1 MKSSIHTR
9 LSALALGA
17 SIVLLAGCQ
26 TAPSHWRDGVRDSI
40 DTSLEQS
47 KAATVTNAVP
57 NDVSKALLPP
67 IDITLPDGKAVP
79 LEARFNLAVSAAP
92 ARQVFIGL
100 VEGTPY
106 DVVVHPSVGG
116 VVTLNLKDVTVP
128 DAFKTLRQAYGY
140 EYRRE
145 GNRFF
150 VLGREMQMRL
160 FNVNYL
166 NLIRKGK
173 SDTRVSGG
181 GIGQRSGGAGSSTT
195 STPGSS
201 GGAQTGFS
209 SVELETASQMDFWKD
224 IQSTLSALVGT
235 DGGRKVITN
244 SQTGIVAV
252 RAMPDELRM
261 VEEYLGTTH
270 STVNRQVVLEAKIL
284 EVELNDGFQTGINWS
299 KVNSRYTFGQTG
311 GGTVLNGSGVAGVS
325 EISGNTGNLNPI
337 TGIFSAISGT
347 DASAFGGIFSVA
359 AKFDNFAAFVEL
371 LKSQGEVQVL
381 SSPRVSAV
389 NNQKAVIKVGADE
402 FFVTGI
408 SSTTSS
414 VVGGT
419 ATSPTVELASFFSG
433 IVLDVTPQI
442 DESNN
447 IILHIHPAIS
457 AVTEKIKSFTAL
469 GTGFSLPLAFS
480 TVQESDNVVRAA
492 SGQIIVIGGLMKEG
506 STDEN
511 ASVPFLGDIPILG
524 YLFKHKKV
532 TRIKKELVILLKPT
546 VIKIDQDW
554 TDAVGESQERIK
566 KIRIG
571 S

>member
-1 MKSSIHTR
+1 MKPSIH
-9 LSALALGA
+9 SKWAAWALGA

-26 TAPSHWRDGVRDSI
+26 TTPSHWRDGVRENI
-40 DTSLEQS
+40 NTNLEQG
-47 KAATVTNAVP
+47 KAATKNGAVP

-79 LEARFNLAVSAAP
+79 LESRFNLAVSAAP
-92 ARQVFIGL
+92 ARQVFMGL

-116 VVTLNLKDVTVP
+116 TVTLNLKDVTVP
-128 DAFKTLRQAYGY
+128 DAFKALREAYGY

-150 VLGREMQMRL
+150 VLGRELQMRL

-181 GIGQRSGGAGSSTT
+181 GIGQRSSGTGSSNNSSST
-195 STPGSS
+195 SGQS
-201 GGAQTGFS
+201 GFS
-209 SVELETASQMDFWKD
+209 SVELETQSQMDFWKD
-224 IQSTLSALVGT
+224 IQSTLTALVGSE
-235 DGGRKVITN
+235 GGRKVIVN
-244 SQTGIVAV
+244 SQTGVVAV

-284 EVELNDGFQTGINWS
+284 EVELNDGFQTGINWA
-299 KVNSRYTFGQTG
+299 KVSSHYTIGQTG
-311 GGTVLNGSGVAGVS
+311 GGSSLTGSGVPGPSDIIGNSGILNPTAGVFS
-325 EISGNTGNLNPI
+325 PISN
-337 TGIFSAISGT
+337 T

-359 AKFDNFAAFVEL
+359 AKFNNFAAFVEL

-408 SSTTSS
+408 SSTTSA
-414 VVGGT
+414 VTGGT

-442 DESNN
+442 DEANN

-457 AVTEKIKSFTAL
+457 AVTEKTKSFTAL
-469 GTGFSLPLAFS
+469 GTGFTLPLAFS
-480 TVQESDNVVRAA
+480 TVQESDNVVRAG

-506 STDEN
+506 TTDEN
-511 ASVPFLGDIPILG
+511 SSVPFLGDIPVVG

-546 VIKIDQDW
+546 VIKVDQDW
-554 TDAVGESQERIK
+554 SDAIGESQERVK